1 MYVTG
6 CVSSILAAKIET
18 VQYKVYVQIEEAM
31 GRRGESVTLSIS
43 DSDKTQLE
51 QIALEQGMM
60 WGDRPNISRL
70 VEAIARRELLLGR
83 NNDWSDDRIRALQQ
97 AMRSLTDT
105 GQLDEA
111 RMIAQLLL
119 ERSELTLPLR
129 SAIELLLATP
139 ILPWRL
145 EIDQYI
151 RQQQPFQLTYRDAA
165 DRPWMFTIRHAKIT
179 FREKRQ
185 YLECWCDQTE
195 GNQDLPELQHNWSLR
210 LDRIPDAA
218 LASARGQWHSELD
231 TLEAEIHLFG
241 GLAFAYQAEPE
252 DTLSEW
258 LPDQPNTRRVMR
270 RITNTFWFFREILP
284 YGEDCVIV
292 GSERLRDRFFT
303 KLRSLH
309 ERYKPC
315 KDGDAAK

>member
-1 MYVTG
+1 
-6 CVSSILAAKIET
+6 
-18 VQYKVYVQIEEAM
+18 M

-43 DSDKTQLE
+43 DRDKIQLE
-51 QIALEQGMM
+51 QIATEQGML

-105 GQLDEA
+105 GQLNEA
-111 RMIAQLLL
+111 RIIAQLLL

-129 SAIELLLATP
+129 SEIERLLAAP

-151 RQQQPFQLTYRDAA
+151 RQQQPFQLMYRDAA
-165 DRPWMFTIRHAKIT
+165 DRPWTFTIRHARIT

-185 YLECWCDQTE
+185 YLECWCDETE

-218 LASARGQWHSELD
+218 LAPVSGGWRAALD
-231 TLEAEIHLFG
+231 TLAVEMHILG
-241 GLAFAYQAEPE
+241 GLAFAYQSRPE
-252 DTLSEW
+252 DMLSEW
-258 LPDQPNTRRVMR
+258 MPDQPNIRRVLR

-284 YGEDCVIV
+284 YGEDCLLV
-292 GSERLRDRFFT
+292 GPESLKMRLIT
-303 KLRSLH
+303 KLRVLCKQYSL
-309 ERYKPC
+309 
-315 KDGDAAK
+315 